1 MKKFFT
7 KLQTKLISL
16 IVMISTISCFTAM
29 PVFAADSE
37 DASTALTVD
46 ASGTRGGG
54 DLLTSGATVMTGG
67 SADVYV
73 TLAWIN
79 FNCDAMASV
88 ASSSATGTVSC
99 TMFTPD
105 GDMYYLGAVPASG
118 GTTNTKNIFFANTGT
133 YRFHF
138 DADTAATL
146 YVSGYLFD

>member
-7 KLQTKLISL
+7 KLRTKLISL
-16 IVMISTISCFTAM
+16 IVMISTVSCFTAM

-54 DLLTSGATVMTGG
+54 DLLTSGAAIMSGG
-67 SADVYV
+67 SGDVYV

-88 ASSSATGTVSC
+88 ATSSASGTVSC

-105 GDMYYLGAVPASG
+105 GDAYYLGAVPASG

>member
-16 IVMISTISCFTAM
+16 IVMISTVSCFTAM

-88 ASSSATGTVSC
+88 ATSSASGVVSC
-99 TMFTPD
+99 TMYTPD
-105 GDMYYLGAVPASG
+105 GGAYYLGAVPASG
-118 GTTNTKNIFFANTGT
+118 GSTSTKNIFFANTGT